1 MCNEPVCVLM
11 CRFSRLGRS
20 KAFPQTSHGRRFRSP
35 RGIFGLDDGGMTT
48 VDSMRSPEL
57 LFPVD
62 VYESPD
68 TDLRSS
74 SVCVGDR
81 IGEMTSTT
89 SDIERSIGESV
100 K

>member
-1 MCNEPVCVLM
+1 MV
-11 CRFSRLGRS
+11 
-20 KAFPQTSHGRRFRSP
+20 
-35 RGIFGLDDGGMTT
+35 

-74 SVCVGDR
+74 SVCVGDK

-100 K
+100 NRRGDKLLKLSIVSISLYQPSIGRGVR